1 MPSKKPTVC
10 TWAESHPL
18 LRTYHDDEWGVP
30 ERDSRAL
37 WEKLILDGF
46 QAGLSWLTILKKRD
60 AFREAFNEFDPE
72 VIARFGKTD
81 INRLLKN
88 EGIIRS
94 RLKIAA
100 TVGNAQAYLAMRDRG
115 EEFSRVLWALA
126 GDKPVVNRWT
136 TMTQVPARSTTSERI
151 SKELKARGFRFV
163 GPVIVYAWMQAVGM
177 VNDHLVACMRHSA
190 VRR

>member
-94 RLKIAA
+94 RLKIEA

>member
-94 RLKIAA
+94 RLKIQA